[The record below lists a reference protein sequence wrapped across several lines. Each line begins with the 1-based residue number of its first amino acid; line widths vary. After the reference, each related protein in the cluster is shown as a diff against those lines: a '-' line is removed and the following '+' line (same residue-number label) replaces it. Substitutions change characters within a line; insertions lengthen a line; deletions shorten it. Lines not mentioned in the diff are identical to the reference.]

1 MGKVID
7 WFQFGLTLWLMLNLF
22 SPNTGAISYFQL
34 KHNLLQHQENLAFIN
49 SDISA
54 LEDQINWLSESEYLG
69 MVARTQWGFVQ
80 NGDQQFWVTEEKDE
94 S

>member
-7 WFQFGLTLWLMLNLF
+7 WFQFGLMLWLLLNLF

-34 KHNLLQHQENLAFIN
+34 KQNLQQHQENLASIQM
-49 SDISA
+49 DIDS
-54 LEDQINWLSESEYLG
+54 LEAQTAWLSNPDYLG
-69 MVARTQWGFVQ
+69 VVARTQWGFVKKS
-80 NGDQQFWVTEEKDE
+80 DQQFWITEEKDE